1 MGYECDAR
9 AGDVLRLL
17 MERCRESTGHPD
29 RFTRGGETFLWQLGP
44 ERADGGVS
52 GVVKR
57 VVRDSG
63 GRLQTRAAGTFRVSA
78 SGGLVEAPVWMRDAL
93 LQKSRP

>member
-9 AGDVLRLL
+9 AGDLLRLL
-17 MERCRESTGHPD
+17 MERCRASTGHPD
-29 RFTRGGETFLWQLGP
+29 RFHRGGETFLWHLGP
-44 ERADGGVS
+44 ERADGGVA

-57 VVRDSG
+57 VVSESSD
-63 GRLQTRAAGTFRVSA
+63 RLSTRPAGTFLFSPA
-78 SGGLVEAPVWMRDAL
+78 GGLVEGPVWMRDAL